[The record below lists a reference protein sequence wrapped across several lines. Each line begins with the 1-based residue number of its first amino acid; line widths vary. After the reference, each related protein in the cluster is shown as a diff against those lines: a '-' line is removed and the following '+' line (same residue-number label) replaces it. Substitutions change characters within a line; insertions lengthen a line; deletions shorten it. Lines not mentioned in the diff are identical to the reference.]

1 MRIDMHL
8 HTRASFD
15 CLNDPARVVSAA
27 RARGLDRIC
36 ITDHN
41 EIHIALQLRE
51 QFPSFIIVGEEVKT
65 DEGVDVIGL
74 YLKERIPKGTPARET
89 CEQIRAQGG
98 IVYVPHP
105 FAKGKG
111 GGGFILPIIEDLVDA
126 VEGFNARLHD
136 PRLNE
141 QAVAWARAR
150 DLPLGAGSDAHTL
163 GELGRGYV
171 DVPAFD
177 DSPGAF
183 LDALRRGTIHGR
195 SSWRW
200 KNSPTRAACCPNS
213 FGTRTICRRES

>member
-15 CLNDPARVVSAA
+15 CLNDPARLVAA
-27 RARGLDRIC
+27 AQARGLDRIC

-41 EIHIALQLRE
+41 EIHVALQLKAE
-51 QFPSFIIVGEEVKT
+51 LPSFIIVGEEVKT
-65 DEGVDVIGL
+65 GEGVDVIGL
-74 YLKERIPKGTPARET
+74 FISEQIPKGTPARET
-89 CEQIRAQGG
+89 CERIREQGG

-111 GGGFILPIIEDLVDA
+111 GGGFILPLIEDLVDA

-141 QAVAWARAR
+141 QAVEWARAR

-163 GELGRGYV
+163 AELGRGHV
-171 DVPAFD
+171 DMPACD
-177 DSPGAF
+177 DTPAAF
-183 LDALRRGTIHGR
+183 LAALRQGTIHGR
-195 SSWRW
+195 SSSHIVHVASTYA
-200 KNSPTRAACCPNS
+200 KLHKKLTR
-213 FGTRTICRRES
+213 